1 MSETLSAAGMRAE
14 LRKAIGAI
22 GSQRRF
28 AALYGYSPSLISECL
43 RGQRA
48 IADDL
53 AAVLGYERVTVYRR
67 IKK

>member
-1 MSETLSAAGMRAE
+1 MSEKLSVTEMRAE
-14 LRKAIGAI
+14 LRKAIDAI

-28 AALYGYSPSLISECL
+28 AELYGYSPSLISECL

-53 AAVLGYERVTVYRR
+53 AAILGYERVTVYRR